1 MTDGIATAVEALRAR
16 AARAALLFDFDGTLS
31 PLVDDPAAARP
42 APGVAELLDR
52 LAGTY
57 RTVGVLSGRP
67 VAFLAAHLPATV
79 AVSGLYGLETLVD
92 GAVVDHPD
100 AARWRPVV
108 EQAVERA
115 TAAATRGGP
124 IDGAVVEPK
133 GLSLTLH
140 VRTQPHLADAVQALA
155 AQLAEESGLE
165 VRAAKMSVELHPPIA
180 ADKGTA
186 LRRLAAGADAVAF
199 VGDDV
204 GDLPAFDALAGL
216 GDGVHRLAV
225 AVDGPELPD
234 AVRSRAQLVLADQS
248 EVVALLEAL
257 LP

>member
-1 MTDGIATAVEALRAR
+1 MTVALTAAVEPLRAR
-16 AARAALLFDFDGTLS
+16 APRTALLFDFDGTLS

-42 APGVAELLDR
+42 APGVAERLER
-52 LAGTY
+52 LAGAY

-67 VAFLAAHLPATV
+67 VAFLAAHLPATL
-79 AVSGLYGLETLVD
+79 ALSGLYGLETLVD
-92 GAVVDHPD
+92 GVVVDHPD

-108 EQAVERA
+108 AEVAEL
-115 TAAATRGGP
+115 AAAAAAPGGP

-140 VRTQPHLADAVQALA
+140 VRTRPHLAPAVHALA
-155 AQLAEESGLE
+155 AQLAEGSGLE
-165 VRAAKMSVELHPPIA
+165 LRTAKMSVELHPPIA

-186 LRRLAAGADAVAF
+186 LRRLAAGADAVVF

-225 AVDGPELPD
+225 AVGGPELPD
-234 AVRSRAQLVLADQS
+234 IVRSRAQLVLADQS
-248 EVVALLEAL
+248 EVIALLDAL